1 MGVCMMDF
9 INDDLKELLIALL
22 ISSVTLI
29 FTYPALIFYEFLAA
43 PLILIGSYLISHWD
57 DTKVD
62 ENSPGPK
69 M

>member
-1 MGVCMMDF
+1 MMDF

-43 PLILIGSYLISHWD
+43 PLILIGSYLISHWNNAQ
-57 DTKVD
+57 D
-62 ENSPGPK
+62 EQELPAPR